1 MAPDTL
7 RFKMDTNQ
15 LTNASYGSA
24 LFAFLG
30 AFTLSDWGIL
40 ISIILGVSTFFVNW
54 YYKHKER
61 SDRLSASQISPPV
74 EKPYDHSI

>member
-24 LFAFLG
+24 LFAFFG
-30 AFTLSDWGIL
+30 ALTLSDWGIL
-40 ISIILGVSTFFVNW
+40 ISIILGFATFLVNW

-61 SDRLSASQISPPV
+61 TDRLNASQIPPSVDNSP
-74 EKPYDHSI
+74 